1 MNIAFVDL
9 LNATV
14 KRWEASASGNDSK
27 FAVVLIRGLRS
38 VAAIHSGCGHAVSLQ
53 SDFDRG

>member
-38 VAAIHSGCGHAVSLQ
+38 VAAIHSGCGHAVRFRPWLTV
-53 SDFDRG
+53 